1 MRRNILVMA
10 WMVLSAGVAF
20 GQGSLT
26 PPGAPS
32 PTMKTLDELDA
43 AIAGVGSLVTQEA
56 DDLDVAVAEV
66 KDAVEQV
73 EARIDLSTV
82 AGNSTYHHYID
93 EPGSYYLSSNL
104 EVTKTSGI
112 SIASEGVTLDLNG
125 FAISRATGS
134 GGYGIIIVAEKDR
147 AVVRNGSIVGF
158 DFGIRCYSTPAPAKG
173 CLFENLAV
181 SECITYG
188 ILAGTASR
196 IIDCRVHDNIINGIL
211 AGAGSILSGCSS
223 IGNGGNG
230 IYAQDYSTLSDCAVS
245 YNEGSYGIYMG
256 VGSILSGCT
265 ASYNKVSYGIYVRAG
280 SILSGCI
287 ASNNEGFSGI
297 HSVEE
302 STLSDCIAI
311 NNKVKFGIFAGDGSS
326 LRDCVALN
334 NEGDE
339 SVSFGIYVSGKSI
352 IQGCNASGN
361 SNTNSPGTSIQGV
374 GIFLLNEGTVKDC
387 TVSNNGGDGIRVEH
401 DCLVVGNSCDG
412 NGDNGDGAG
421 IHVTSGDNRIDGNN
435 VTDNIR
441 GIDVDVSGSLI
452 VRNSA
457 AGNGSN
463 WEVVANNACLVVFRT
478 GCSAI
483 SGSSGGTAP
492 GSTDPNANFSY

>member
-134 GGYGIIIVAEKDR
+134 GGYGIIIVAEKDHV
-147 AVVRNGSIVGF
+147 VVRNGSIVGF
-158 DFGIRCYSTPAPAKG
+158 SYGILSYSTPAAAKG
-173 CLFENLAV
+173 CLFADLAV
-181 SECITYG
+181 SECSAYG
-188 ILAGTASR
+188 IFAGPASR
-196 IIDCRVHDNIINGIL
+196 IMDCGVHNNIGTGIYS
-211 AGAGSILSGCSS
+211 GAGSS
-223 IGNGGNG
+223 
-230 IYAQDYSTLSDCAVS
+230 
-245 YNEGSYGIYMG
+245 
-256 VGSILSGCT
+256 
-265 ASYNKVSYGIYVRAG
+265 
-280 SILSGCI
+280 LSGCI
-287 ASNNEGFSGI
+287 ASYNQGEYGIYSGI
-297 HSVEE
+297 
-302 STLSDCIAI
+302 
-311 NNKVKFGIFAGDGSS
+311 GSS
-326 LRDCVALN
+326 LSACTADN
-334 NEGDE
+334 NSGTY
-339 SVSFGIYVSGKSI
+339 GIYASHGSSMTGCSADNNHGTYGIYSGAGSNLR
-352 IQGCNASGN
+352 GCTAYSNTGTGSLSYGIYARAGSSVVGCSARFN
-361 SNTNSPGTSIQGV
+361 SNTNSPSTSTQGV
-374 GIFLLNEGTVKDC
+374 GIYVSEGSLIKDC
-387 TVSNNGGDGIRVEH
+387 TASNNRGDGIRVED

-412 NGDNGDGAG
+412 NGNNGDGAG
-421 IHVTSGDNRIDGNN
+421 IHATSGDNRIDGNN
-435 VTDNIR
+435 VTDNDR
-441 GIDVDVSGSLI
+441 GIDVDFSGNFI

-457 AGNGSN
+457 TGNGSN
-463 WEVVANNACLVVFRT
+463 WEVVAGNACLVVYRT
-478 GCSAI
+478 YGAAI